1 MKVKSEVTFCII
13 SCLTNFLTGAE
24 GPPPVS
30 HLIEPVL
37 QSVRSTVFDF
47 CSGQPDRLCLLAP
60 PMYRTTPIWYR
71 EGLPEILTLFS
82 QSFSSDRP
90 NNLRLLPSFPTPQ
103 FEADGVHL
111 TAYSG
116 LEYILHLFDASS
128 ELIDRF
134 KAAPEEVLIQSCE
147 STRVLEDRMMV
158 LEQDHRR
165 LNKVVETKVAF
176 DAELDDFHANERFE
190 DSFVIYGLAPIA
202 STLTGKAW
210 QEQALRD
217 VKAVLLIL
225 LGREFSIVVVQNAT
239 SRVPGAEVRYNV
251 KMVNVS
257 DSKMVR
263 DKFGSFFAGGKDA
276 RPDALKGIN
285 IKNRVTPETRT
296 RIDILKLMAQRYRV
310 SNKEG
315 KAQVISHESRP
326 LIKITPPPSASDRR
340 VRTYTYVEAVKRL
353 PGNLPEA
360 DIIPILRRINPEL
373 MGEFIRLWRLDHIT

>member
-1 MKVKSEVTFCII
+1 MFKFYFYEKSLPFLHFFFLKQFKMASGQIRAFALLGDSNIQRHINKTSCRATPDLKTAQVIPCGHLGIFSEALMKVKSEVTFCII

-134 KAAPEEVLIQSCE
+134 KAAPEEVLI
-147 STRVLEDRMMV
+147 
-158 LEQDHRR
+158 
-165 LNKVVETKVAF
+165 
-176 DAELDDFHANERFE
+176 
-190 DSFVIYGLAPIA
+190 
-202 STLTGKAW
+202 
-210 QEQALRD
+210 
-217 VKAVLLIL
+217 
-225 LGREFSIVVVQNAT
+225 
-239 SRVPGAEVRYNV
+239 
-251 KMVNVS
+251 
-257 DSKMVR
+257 
-263 DKFGSFFAGGKDA
+263 
-276 RPDALKGIN
+276 
-285 IKNRVTPETRT
+285 
-296 RIDILKLMAQRYRV
+296 
-310 SNKEG
+310 
-315 KAQVISHESRP
+315 
-326 LIKITPPPSASDRR
+326 
-340 VRTYTYVEAVKRL
+340 
-353 PGNLPEA
+353 
-360 DIIPILRRINPEL
+360 
-373 MGEFIRLWRLDHIT
+373 